1 MTDFLVRRFVK
12 DYEKTDNADVRTS
25 YGILS
30 SIVGICCNIL
40 LFTAKLL
47 IGAGMNSLAIMADA
61 FNNLSDAASSVIS
74 FVGVKMANNRPT
86 KSIRSGMGGS
96 SILQRCRFVSVI
108 EVGFTFLKSSLEKI
122 RNRKRH
128 ISDGSV
134 FDSGA
139 LGWCKAVDGAFQP

>member
-47 IGAGMNSLAIMADA
+47 IGAGMNSPEFVKFKILPLVKCISC
-61 FNNLSDAASSVIS
+61 NLNGIS
-74 FVGVKMANNRPT
+74 FIGFDFT
-86 KSIRSGMGGS
+86 KGIIIK
-96 SILQRCRFVSVI
+96 IL
-108 EVGFTFLKSSLEKI
+108 
-122 RNRKRH
+122 
-128 ISDGSV
+128 D
-134 FDSGA
+134 
-139 LGWCKAVDGAFQP
+139 

>member
-1 MTDFLVRRFVK
+1 MQEAFFLKEGGTMTDFLVRRFVK

-74 FVGVKMANNRPT
+74 FVGVKMANKPADKEHPFGHGR
-86 KSIRSGMGGS
+86 IEY
-96 SILQRCRFVSVI
+96 IAALIVSFLVI
-108 EVGFTFLKSSLEKI
+108 EVGFTFLKSSWRKFAI
-122 RNRKRH
+122 RKRLH
-128 ISDGSV
+128 
-134 FDSGA
+134 FR
-139 LGWCKAVDGAFQP
+139 WFRF

>member
-40 LFTAKLL
+40 LFAAKLL
-47 IGAGMNSLAIMADA
+47 VGVGMHSLAIMADA
-61 FNNLSDAASSVIS
+61 FT
-74 FVGVKMANNRPT
+74 NRPT

-96 SILQRCRFVSVI
+96 SILQR
-108 EVGFTFLKSSLEKI
+108 
-122 RNRKRH
+122 
-128 ISDGSV
+128 
-134 FDSGA
+134 
-139 LGWCKAVDGAFQP
+139 